1 MEITTYNEQFNDLWD
16 QIDHRSRVDRQIMG
30 NFLMEMIQKDNLI
43 YIGEGH
49 RYGHPFSRI
58 PVSSDGEKEYIIF
71 QPKRVQMINYEG
83 KIEYIT
89 QPGRK
94 LIVSRYDVGEDADN
108 ERYIEWGSMS
118 DELDFYSY

>member
-1 MEITTYNEQFNDLWD
+1 MEITTYNEQFNGLWD
-16 QIDHRSRVDRQIMG
+16 KIDHRSRVDRQIMG
-30 NFLMEMIQKDNLI
+30 NFLMEMIKKNNLI

-58 PVSSDGEKEYIIF
+58 PVSSDGEREYIIF
-71 QPKRVQMINYEG
+71 QPKRFQMVNNEG

-89 QPGRK
+89 PPERK
-94 LIVSRYDVGEDADN
+94 LTVSRYEVDN
-108 ERYIEWGSMS
+108 ERYIEWGSQS

>member
-16 QIDHRSRVDRQIMG
+16 QIDHRSKEDRQMMG
-30 NFLMEMIQKDNLI
+30 NFLMEMTQKDNLI

-49 RYGHPFSRI
+49 KYGHPFTRI
-58 PVSSDGEKEYIIF
+58 PVSSDGEREYIIF

-89 QPGRK
+89 PPKRK
-94 LIVSRYDVGEDADN
+94 YIVSRNKEDN
-108 ERYIEWGSMS
+108 ERYIEWGSQS
-118 DELDFYSY
+118 DEMDFYSY